1 MVGRFLLRAT
11 IGAIFVEHGTQKLF
25 GWFGG
30 GGPDGTGQFFESLGL
45 RPGRRTALATGIT
58 EVSGGILLAA
68 GFTTPVAAAALSA
81 VMLGA
86 LRTAIWP
93 QGYKLGT
100 GEQELLLLTGALAL
114 AESGPGQLSLDSAL
128 GRERRGPGWAAAA
141 LAAGAA
147 GSALAIAAARRQPP
161 PAPLQE
167 QQPEQPVSATPRP

>member
-1 MVGRFLLRAT
+1 MIGRFLLRAT
-11 IGAIFVEHGTQKLF
+11 IGAIFVQHGTQKLF

-45 RPGRRTALATGIT
+45 RPGRRTALATGIS

-68 GFTTPVAAAALSA
+68 GFATPVAAAALSA

-93 QGYKLGT
+93 QGYRPGT
-100 GEQELLLLTGALAL
+100 GEQELLLLAGALAL
-114 AESGPGQLSLDSAL
+114 ADSGPGQLSLDAAL

-147 GSALAIAAARRQPP
+147 GSTLAIAAARRQSP
-161 PAPLQE
+161 PAPPQE
-167 QQPEQPVSATPRP
+167 QQPEQPAPAPLQP